1 MIWIFLGLAFV
12 AAAAFA
18 HRLEALVA
26 ALGRQRLA
34 NVAGSVPPLSA
45 STIRV
50 AAGVLAA
57 LCFLPTSFVDI
68 GENETGHLVKIY
80 GFRSLPPG
88 HILATETGMSG
99 PQADIIP
106 PGVHIS
112 LFINVINKIE
122 KLPVLEVPDGQ
133 YAALT
138 ARDGAPLRDGQ
149 AFADPVSMEE
159 FKKMVT
165 DANYALSHGLQ
176 MGPQSTI
183 LPPGKYRINRYLFDV
198 RLDKALDVDK
208 GYVAVVKS
216 NVQGAVNFGALAVPA
231 PSKCDPVLRETTAG
245 VGALSVPVVPVGC
258 LGIWE
263 TALQPNRYYIN
274 QAAYNVR
281 LVETRIQQWEYKG
294 GYKKRVVDLKVAEN
308 GRLEQEEHSEDIPVS
323 SEAADSAVY
332 AKVEGWNVPI
342 ELRVLVQVA
351 PQDAPFTVAAV
362 GGIQEVEDRIITP
375 AIRAVTRD
383 VLGGMIRIEQP
394 LLDKDGNVVMENGA
408 PKTVPV
414 VRGTRVL
421 DLINNRPAIETT
433 IAEKIRP
440 EGLKARVDIKEIRL
454 GESAIPPEVLM
465 PQQRQQLGEQ
475 LGKAYIQEKLAQEQ
489 RIATEQARATADQ
502 QEKLVEAQIE
512 QERSVQL
519 ANARKNE
526 GEGEKARLT
535 AIAEGQRIQANALG
549 EERVMKLRQFEILTD
564 KVFNF
569 LNAHPEVIAAG
580 LSNAHKFV
588 PERVFTVGAGDS
600 GGSIGAFGI
609 LGEML
614 NPANAGGLAAD
625 KPPVKK

>member
-1 MIWIFLGLAFV
+1 MIWIILGLLLLL
-12 AAAAFA
+12 AAVFA
-18 HRLEALVA
+18 HKIEPLFAPGQQRIAHASGLDLPLGAGAIRL
-26 ALGRQRLA
+26 LA
-34 NVAGSVPPLSA
+34 GL
-45 STIRV
+45 
-50 AAGVLAA
+50 LAA
-57 LCFLPTSFVDI
+57 LCFLPTSFVSI
-68 GENETGHLVKIY
+68 GEDETGHLVKIY

-88 HILATETGMSG
+88 RIIATEAGMSG
-99 PQADIIP
+99 PQAEVIP
-106 PGVHIS
+106 PGVHLS
-112 LFINVINKIE
+112 LFINVLNKIE

-138 ARDGAPLRDGQ
+138 ARDGEPLRDGQ
-149 AFADPVSMEE
+149 AFADPVPMNE

-176 MGPQSTI
+176 MGPQATI
-183 LPPGKYRINRYLFDV
+183 LPPGKYRINHYLFDTK
-198 RLDKALDVDK
+198 LGNALDVDK

-216 NVQGAVNFGALAVPA
+216 NVQGAVNFGNLSVPT
-231 PSKCDPVLRETTAG
+231 PKQCDPVLRETTSG

-294 GYKKRVVDLKVAEN
+294 GYKKRDVDLKVAEN
-308 GRLEQEEHSEDIPVS
+308 GRLEQEEHTEDIPVPQGS
-323 SEAADSAVY
+323 VDSAVY
-332 AKVEGWNVPI
+332 AKVEGWSVPI

-351 PQDAPFTVAAV
+351 PEDAPFTVAAV

-394 LLDKDGNVVMENGA
+394 VLDKDGNIVMENGA
-408 PKTVPV
+408 PKTAVV
-414 VRGTRVL
+414 VRATRVL
-421 DLINNRPAIETT
+421 DLINNRPAIEET
-433 IAEKIRP
+433 IAQRIRP
-440 EGLKARVDIKEIRL
+440 EGMKARVDIKEIRL

-512 QERSVQL
+512 QERSLQL

-569 LNAHPEVIAAG
+569 LNAHPEVIATGIA
-580 LSNAHKFV
+580 NAQKFV
-588 PERVFTVGAGDS
+588 PERVFTIGATEGS
-600 GGSIGAFGI
+600 GTIGAFGI

-614 NPANAGGLAAD
+614 NPSNAGSLAAD
-625 KPPVKK
+625 KGAGKK